1 MHKHSFAHAARP
13 TRARRS
19 RRTNMRRLCRA
30 RLPTACRRAYH
41 MPTCRPFTAPIPGPL
56 LLRKMCFQA
65 CTSRRP
71 RRQRASTTEPPVSP
85 LFSLDTLFRV
95 GNPPETGCKLATAA
109 AESDARTRSRCA
121 SAAARHAAPRFCPSR
136 ARQQARPPARRGRA
150 LCPAAALTGGRSSRR
165 RRRRS
170 PCRAG
175 SSSGAPPARQS
186 PPQSRAAPPGRG
198 PSTSPPAPAAPAA
211 AARSVASRAC
221 THMLPACSSD
231 TRARLTTEHQSTGVH
246 DACRRQA
253 AAGQARQPDAW
264 ARVLNAARCC
274 RQCTGVVLRVSPGR
288 SATWREHSSNNDC

>member
-136 ARQQARPPARRGRA
+136 ARA
-150 LCPAAALTGGRSSRR
+150 SRR
-165 RRRRS
+165 APRRAAGARS
-170 PCRAG
+170 
-175 SSSGAPPARQS
+175 APPR
-186 PPQSRAAPPGRG
+186 
-198 PSTSPPAPAAPAA
+198 PSLEGAA
-211 AARSVASRAC
+211 AAA
-221 THMLPACSSD
+221 
-231 TRARLTTEHQSTGVH
+231 
-246 DACRRQA
+246 A
-253 AAGQARQPDAW
+253 AAGPLVARDLLQERLQRANHRLKAGPLL
-264 ARVLNAARCC
+264 RVGVPALHHQLPQRLRPPRAALPAERAPICCLLAQVTPELALRLTPEHWCPRRMPPPSCSRAGAAARCLGA
-274 RQCTGVVLRVSPGR
+274 RAER
-288 SATWREHSSNNDC
+288 SALLQTVHGRGAAGQPRSQRDLAGTQ